1 MKGVILTCLQEL
13 VTTKHGKDRWDQALA
28 AASFPKKSVLLAV
41 SDVDDA
47 AALAIV
53 ESVCSNLGLTLAQL
67 ADEFGDFWC
76 NVYSR
81 RLYQAFYERNRSA
94 KAFLLDM
101 DRVHVAMTRG
111 MPHANPPRFEYE
123 WRGDDTLV
131 VHYRSS
137 RGLIDFVAGL
147 AKGVGSYY
155 GEALEVTKLGPEQVE
170 VRFPAQG

>member
-13 VTTKHGKDRWDQALA
+13 VTTKHGRDRWDTALA
-28 AASFPKKSVLLAV
+28 DAGFPKKSVLLAV
-41 SDVDDA
+41 SDVEDVT
-47 AALAIV
+47 ALAIV
-53 ESVCSNLGLTLAQL
+53 ESVCRHLGLTLAEL

-94 KAFLLDM
+94 KEFLLDM
-101 DRVHVAMTRG
+101 DRVHQAMTRG
-111 MPHANPPRFEYE
+111 MHHANPPRFEYE
-123 WRGDDTLV
+123 WRTQDTLV

-155 GEALEVTKLGPEQVE
+155 REPLEVTKLGPDEVE
-170 VRFPAQG
+170 VRFAAQG